1 MICFIYFMFFI
12 NLFHF
17 LFSVSISREKK
28 VVVDITKSLQG
39 EKKKTLFKTLIKF
52 FFLNH
57 YKNNKNV

>member
-1 MICFIYFMFFI
+1 MFFI